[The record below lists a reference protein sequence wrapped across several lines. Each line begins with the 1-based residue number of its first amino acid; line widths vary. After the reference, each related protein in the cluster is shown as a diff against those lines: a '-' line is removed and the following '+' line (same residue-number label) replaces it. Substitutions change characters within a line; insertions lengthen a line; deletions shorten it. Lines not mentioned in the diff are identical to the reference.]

1 VLDQKRRKKKPELES
16 RMKFKSIDRSCE
28 SRNQF
33 SPALTNE
40 EAAQL
45 TPRIL
50 KEMKPGTRP
59 RIETKPE
66 TI

>member
-1 VLDQKRRKKKPELES
+1 
-16 RMKFKSIDRSCE
+16 MDRLCE
-28 SRNQF
+28 NRNQF
-33 SPALTNE
+33 GPALTDE

-45 TPRIL
+45 TLRIL

>member
-1 VLDQKRRKKKPELES
+1 
-16 RMKFKSIDRSCE
+16 MKFKSFDRSCE
-28 SRNQF
+28 NRNQF
-33 SPALTNE
+33 SPALTDE

-50 KEMKPGTRP
+50 KEMKPVTRP

>member
-1 VLDQKRRKKKPELES
+1 
-16 RMKFKSIDRSCE
+16 MKFKSFDRSCE

-59 RIETKPE
+59 RIETNPE